1 MRPTGDWA
9 GSPDDD
15 REPFR
20 AGHRAQPCGAGE
32 GRGVREVIEMKPG
45 TGVPGLGRETLLYG
59 LSTVVSGL
67 VMLAFLPFMST
78 RLDAAEAGEVGT
90 LRILAEVLAGVM
102 VLGLPVGIVRM
113 WQKEGISKRALVAKA
128 SIGCAS
134 AGLAAGL
141 LCTAF
146 GREAGSLLNLSL
158 PSGILHAF
166 LLGLGAAL
174 VQVALSFH
182 RADGRP
188 VSYFLVQASR
198 GLLSLALLPV
208 LFMAGTGRIESFLM
222 ARWIPALLAAAA
234 ALLLAFRFAP
244 GSGGGAVGLFRYS
257 LPLMPAGLA
266 LLILSSADMIML
278 RAMAPD
284 LSESGYYEWASSAC
298 MALTPLT
305 IGFGM
310 AWHRHIFSLRGVPGG
325 LAKLGRHSLVF
336 VIALE
341 AAAMLLALLSRE
353 AVSLVGGAEYAG
365 AARVL
370 PILAGSSALYGV
382 YLVAQTGPLLE
393 GRTWLVAL
401 TTIFGAAGN
410 LAFNY
415 RLIPE
420 YGASG
425 AALATLGTNLFMS
438 ASLFWSGRGGFPV
451 NALAVVAIMA
461 VPSAMGPLSTLPLP
475 WRAGVA
481 LLWTLGSA
489 ALCRNLLGTRK
500 GGGPRDA

>member
-1 MRPTGDWA
+1 MKKVRP
-9 GSPDDD
+9 
-15 REPFR
+15 
-20 AGHRAQPCGAGE
+20 GAGA
-32 GRGVREVIEMKPG
+32 
-45 TGVPGLGRETLLYG
+45 PGLGRETLLYG
-59 LSTVVSGL
+59 LSTLVSGL
-67 VMLAFLPFMST
+67 VMLAFLPFMSA

-90 LRILAEVLAGVM
+90 LRIIAEVLAGVM

-113 WQKEGISKRALVAKA
+113 WQTVGASKRALVARA
-128 SIGCAS
+128 SMGCAF

-141 LCTAF
+141 LCAAF
-146 GREAGSLLNLSL
+146 GRQIGSLLNLSL
-158 PSGILHAF
+158 AYGILHAF
-166 LLGLGAAL
+166 LLGLGAAF

-188 VSYFLVQASR
+188 VSYFLIQASR
-198 GLLSLALLPV
+198 GLASLALLP
-208 LFMAGTGRIESFLM
+208 LLLMAGAGGVESFLM

-244 GSGGGAVGLFRYS
+244 GSRGGAAGLFRYS

-310 AWHRHIFSLRGVPGG
+310 AWHRQIFALKGVPGG
-325 LAKLGRHSLVF
+325 LAKLGRQSLVF
-336 VIALE
+336 VVVLE
-341 AAAMLLALLSRE
+341 AAAMLLALFSRE

-370 PILAGSSALYGV
+370 PILAGSSALYGI

-401 TTIFGAAGN
+401 TTVLGAAGN

-415 RLIPE
+415 RLIPQ

-438 ASLFWSGRGGFPV
+438 ASLFWAGRGGFPV
-451 NALAVVAIMA
+451 SAPAVVMIMA

-475 WRAGVA
+475 WRAGA
-481 LLWTLGSA
+481 AFLWTLGSA
-489 ALCRNLLGTRK
+489 LLCRSLLLAEKDDEPGN
-500 GGGPRDA
+500 A